1 MIGFKSLIEEMEML
15 FRLVLSTIYHIHLKS
30 HARASEFALNE
41 YTYIMSED
49 YIVVSK
55 MYLIKIDKSMKII
68 YVNNII
74 FKLRFGSRSD

>member
-1 MIGFKSLIEEMEML
+1 
-15 FRLVLSTIYHIHLKS
+15 
-30 HARASEFALNE
+30 
-41 YTYIMSED
+41 MSED